1 MTQQRPVMELLD
13 VGLTYMER
21 HSLFRRTQFTALE
34 HIDLKVYAGETL
46 GVIGS
51 NGSGKSTLL
60 KVMASIYKPD
70 TGRVIRH
77 CNSVSLMS
85 LGLGF
90 DPQLSGVDNAIIL
103 AMLLGARKSQVLAKL
118 DQIIEF
124 SELGAFIH
132 EPIKTYSTGMR
143 SRLGFSVA
151 VTMHADMLLIDE
163 VLSVGDAG
171 FRRKAERTMLDLI
184 GSEQTVVLV
193 THSIA
198 QVRKLCNR
206 VLWLKD
212 GKIFRLG
219 ETDKVVDEYGD

>member
-1 MTQQRPVMELLD
+1 MTLQRLVMELLD

-34 HIDLKVYAGETL
+34 HIDLKIYAGETL

>member
-1 MTQQRPVMELLD
+1 MKQHDPVMELVD
-13 VGLTYMER
+13 VGLTYRER
-21 HSLFRRTQFTALE
+21 HSLFRHTQFTALE
-34 HIDLKVYAGETL
+34 HIDLTIHAGETL

-60 KVMASIYKPD
+60 RVMAAIYKPD

-103 AMLLGARKSQVLAKL
+103 GMLLGSRKSQVLARL

-124 SELGAFIH
+124 SELGQFIN

-143 SRLGFSVA
+143 ARLGFSVA

-171 FRRKAERTMLDLI
+171 FRRKAEQTMQELI
-184 GSEQTVVLV
+184 GSDQTVVLV
-193 THSIA
+193 THSIP

-206 VLWLKD
+206 VLWLKE

-219 ETDKVVDEYGD
+219 ETNEVVDEYGD

>member
-1 MTQQRPVMELLD
+1 
-13 VGLTYMER
+13 
-21 HSLFRRTQFTALE
+21 
-34 HIDLKVYAGETL
+34 
-46 GVIGS
+46 
-51 NGSGKSTLL
+51 
-60 KVMASIYKPD
+60 
-70 TGRVIRH
+70 
-77 CNSVSLMS
+77 MS

-90 DPQLSGVDNAIIL
+90 DPQLSGVDDAIIL

-212 GKIFRLG
+212 GKYFRLG